1 MSKYIF
7 RRLILLIPVLLGV
20 SFIIFAI
27 MNIIPGDPA
36 ALILGDGAP
45 MEAREQLNK
54 ELGLDD
60 PFLVRYG
67 RYVVNAIQGDFGFS
81 YRTRQ
86 PVFEEIFARFPTT
99 LKLATGA
106 MLVSVAIALPLG
118 VISAVKQ
125 YSAFDMISSVMA
137 MMLCS
142 IPAFWL
148 GLLSILL
155 FALHL
160 RWIPSNG
167 ADTWQAFIMPVITLS
182 LPSAAEILRLTRST
196 MLETIRQDY
205 VRTAK
210 AKGAAKAK
218 VVWQHALRNA
228 LLPIIT
234 VIGMHFGAL
243 LGGSVIIES
252 VFAMPGVGSLS
263 ITAIRSKDTPQVM
276 ASVLLLAV
284 VFCFIMLAVDLFY
297 ALIDPR
303 IRAKYSRSEG

>member
-1 MSKYIF
+1 MSMRKYIL

-20 SFIIFAI
+20 SFIIFTI

-45 MEAREQLNK
+45 MEARDQLNH

-60 PFLVRYG
+60 PFFVRYG
-67 RYVVNAIQGDFGFS
+67 RYVLNAVQGDFGFS

-99 LKLATGA
+99 IKLATGA
-106 MLVSVAIALPLG
+106 MLVAVAIALPLG

-167 ADTWQAFIMPVITLS
+167 ADTWQAFIMPIITLS

-210 AKGAAKAK
+210 AKGATKVI
-218 VVWQHALRNA
+218 VVWKHALRNA

-284 VFCFIMLAVDLFY
+284 VFCFIMLAVDLLY

-303 IRAKYSRSEG
+303 IRAKYSR